1 MIKKIVLGLFLVFG
15 TVSLSAARN
24 TAAVRGTVVD
34 KETRTPLAYATVAVR
49 DSLYQVIAATT
60 AGTDG
65 VFLLEDIPYGMY
77 ELVTTFI
84 GYKENTIE
92 IELSQAQWNVGFVE
106 MEEDVQTLTTA
117 VITAKVPLIEHKIDK
132 VVMNVSQAVS
142 TEGSNALEVLRRAPG
157 VTIDMEGNVKL
168 NGQPVSVWIDG
179 RPSYLS
185 GLELEALLR
194 ATDGTTID
202 KIELMAHPSARYDAA
217 GSGGIINIKM
227 KKNLLK
233 GFSGT
238 ANAFYGG
245 MKHKMYEQEG
255 GGGTS
260 LNLRTDKTNTL
271 FTYNGRVDNRGLEL
285 SNLTTFGEGLN
296 MEQISHSDFMS
307 NSVSHSAKLANDV
320 YLTKKHT
327 VGFIVTGLFQDQDLS
342 NYGRENYTDMFIDNQ
357 LLNRTNS
364 VIRNGS
370 SYRNITSNINYTGLF
385 NEEKSQELTF
395 NADYAYYDIFSE
407 NSQEN
412 TIVEGFGMDQIFRQ
426 KSNQYIHLFSGRL
439 DYQQSFWK
447 TGLLE
452 TGIKWAT
459 TQTDNNL
466 RREDF
471 LDTQWTPNPD
481 LSNEF
486 LYTEHIAAYA
496 SVGRMLGSKWML
508 KLGLR
513 GEFTGANGNWISAQ
527 EQTKKQYFNVFPT
540 VFAGYNPSA
549 SWRFTLSYTSRIGRP
564 SFSQL
569 NPFRAYIDANS
580 YIQGNPNLDPQLSD
594 QVVLGVNFKTH
605 YNLALLY
612 SHVKDYIMQNP
623 YYTADGTKILLY
635 DNFGTQSMAGGVLSI
650 SELPLTKWLYLTV
663 NGTCIYMGNTAV
675 PEPEPKPEQ
684 GQANVYSNNGVF
696 TNIYS
701 QVTLVLSKNWKIEL
715 MGMYQGKVPAGYFV
729 VAPMFFANGGIKK
742 NFMNNKATLSLNVN
756 DIFGTFKNNL
766 VLKSDNGVQYKI
778 DQRMHL
784 QKIRLSFSIRF
795 GQGKAARSRKVG
807 NPEEASRIDPSA
819 VLSTGTTEGVL

>member
-1 MIKKIVLGLFLVFG
+1 MNKRFLLGIILVFG
-15 TVSLSAARN
+15 AVNLSAARSN

-34 KETRTPLAYATVAVR
+34 KETENPLAYATLSVR
-49 DSLYQVIAATT
+49 DSLQYVVA
-60 AGTDG
+60 AGTARDDG
-65 VFLLEDIPYGMY
+65 SFLLEGIPYGNY
-77 ELVTTFI
+77 HLSVTFI
-84 GYKENTIE
+84 GYKEHTMA
-92 IELSQAQWNVGFVE
+92 IELKTVQWDAGVIA

-117 VITAKVPLIEHKIDK
+117 VITAKVPLIEQKIDK
-132 VVMNVSQAVS
+132 IVMNVSEAVS
-142 TEGSNALEVLRRAPG
+142 TEGSNALEVLRKAPG

-179 RPSYLS
+179 RPSYMS

-202 KIELMAHPSARYDAA
+202 KIELMAHPSARYDAE

-233 GFSGT
+233 GLSGT

-245 MKHKMYEQEG
+245 MKHKAYEQEG

-260 LNLRTDKTNTL
+260 LNLRTDKTNTM
-271 FTYNGRVDNRGLEL
+271 FSYSGRVDNTGVEL
-285 SNLTTFGEGLN
+285 SSHTAFGESLQ
-296 MEQISHSDFMS
+296 MEQFSHSDMLS
-307 NSVSHSAKLANDV
+307 SSVSHTAKLANDV

-327 VGFIVTGLFQDQDLS
+327 VGFIVTTMFQDQDLD
-342 NYGRENYTDMFIDNQ
+342 NYGNENYTDMFLNNQ
-357 LLNRTNS
+357 LLNRTKS
-364 VIRNGS
+364 VISNGS
-370 SYRNITSNINYTGLF
+370 SFRNITSNINYTGLF
-385 NEEKSQELTF
+385 NEQKSQELTF

-412 TIVEGFGMDQIFRQ
+412 TIVDGFGMDQIFRQ
-426 KSNQYIHLFSGRL
+426 KSNQYINLFSGRL

-447 TGLLE
+447 TGIIE

-466 RREDF
+466 LREDF

-486 LYTEHIAAYA
+486 VYTEHIAAAYA
-496 SVGRMLGSKWML
+496 SVGRMLGNKWML
-508 KLGLR
+508 KLGIR
-513 GEFTGANGNWISAQ
+513 GEFTGANGHWISAQ
-527 EQTKKQYFNVFPT
+527 EVTKKKYFNVFPT
-540 VFAGYNPSA
+540 VFGGYNPSA

-580 YIQGNPNLDPQLSD
+580 YIVGNPNLDPQLSD

-612 SHVKDYIMQNP
+612 SHVKDFIMQNP
-623 YYTADGTKILLY
+623 YYDQEGTKILLY
-635 DNFGTQSMAGGVLSI
+635 DNFGTQSMAGGVLSL

-663 NGTCIYMGNTAV
+663 NGTCIYLSNTAV
-675 PEPEPKPEQ
+675 PEQ
-684 GQANVYSNNGVF
+684 GQSNAYSNNGLL
-696 TNIYS
+696 TNVYS
-701 QVTLVLSKNWKIEL
+701 QVTLVLPKNWKIEL
-715 MGMYQGKVPAGYFV
+715 MGLYQGKVPAGYFV
-729 VAPMFFANGGIKK
+729 VAPMYFVNGGIKK

-756 DIFGTFKNNL
+756 DIFGTFNNNL
-766 VLKSDNGVQYKI
+766 VLTSDNAVQYKI
-778 DQRMHL
+778 DQRVHL
-784 QKIRLSFSIRF
+784 QKVRISFSIRF
-795 GQGKAARSRKVG
+795 GQGKAARTRKVG
-807 NPEEASRIDPSA
+807 DLEEASRIDPSA
-819 VLSTGTTEGVL
+819 VLPTGTSEGVL